1 MDVEAA
7 VSAIVARQEPTA
19 ISKPLDPQR
28 RLSLVKVMTGLAE
41 ARQASVSAETLKLY
55 SAHLCDFEPGDV
67 RDVVRTLAMRKRT
80 EGETAFPAL
89 GDLVEP
95 LERKRERRREEN
107 KRAGQRQAEI
117 QEFWR
122 MVPGWMEITGQSEAE
137 ILERWPS
144 FKGTKPR
151 V

>member
-7 VSAIVARQEPTA
+7 VTAIVARQEPTA

-28 RLSLVKVMTGLAE
+28 RLSLVKVLTGLAE
-41 ARQASVSAETLKLY
+41 ARQAGVSAETLKLY
-55 SAHLCDFEPGDV
+55 SAHLCEFEPGDV

-89 GDLVEP
+89 GELVEP
-95 LERKRERRREEN
+95 LQRLRERRREEQR
-107 KRAGQRQAEI
+107 KAERRANEI
-117 QEFWR
+117 AEFWR
-122 MVPGWMEITGQSEAE
+122 MVPEWMEATGQTEAE

-144 FKGTKPR
+144 FKGTR
-151 V
+151 

>member
-1 MDVEAA
+1 M
-7 VSAIVARQEPTA
+7 
-19 ISKPLDPQR
+19 
-28 RLSLVKVMTGLAE
+28 
-41 ARQASVSAETLKLY
+41 SAETLKLY
-55 SAHLCDFEPGDV
+55 SAHLCDFDPGDV
-67 RDVVRTLAMRKRT
+67 RDVVRTLAMRKRA

-117 QEFWR
+117 AEFWR

-144 FKGTKPR
+144 FNGTKAR